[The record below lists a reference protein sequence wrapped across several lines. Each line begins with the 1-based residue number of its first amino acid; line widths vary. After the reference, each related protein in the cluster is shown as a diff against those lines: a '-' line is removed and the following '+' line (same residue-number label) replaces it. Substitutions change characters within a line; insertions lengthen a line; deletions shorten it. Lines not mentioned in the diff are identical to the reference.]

1 MARLF
6 DNFLFGKYFQNAQ
19 KPEELQSNIQ
29 DGMLNLEKENLTDSQ
44 ELNLAQIA
52 KNLKFEVE
60 NLTRLRNLS
69 ESKKLA
75 QDRNE
80 ILEVR
85 IRNLTE
91 MRKFGELESSK
102 LKREVQIAKEALI
115 CKTCMNEKVSEVT
128 QNSILK
134 LEVQNQIAQDHNE
147 KLEIKN
153 QDLIFNFEKLTQ
165 FQKLTQS
172 RIEIL
177 EVAQDRSKKLEV
189 ENRKF
194 NVRQIN
200 FLKAEMEQMMSNFEK
215 MNQSDQSAQD
225 RIKILEVENQNLLKS
240 WKSAQGRNLKLKR
253 ELQNEKDLRICKICM
268 DEEISHVF
276 LPCGHAIGCK
286 NCINNIQK
294 CPICRTNVYNSVK
307 LYF

>member
-6 DNFLFGKYFQNAQ
+6 DKFLFGKYFQNAQ

-29 DGMLNLEKENLTDSQ
+29 DGKIQEENLTDSQ

-52 KNLKFEVE
+52 QNLKFEVE

-91 MRKFGELESSK
+91 MRKFGELENSK
-102 LKREVQIAKEALI
+102 LKREVQIAKETQ

-128 QNSILK
+128 QNSILQ

-147 KLEIKN
+147 KLEIEN
-153 QDLIFNFEKLTQ
+153 QDLILNFGKLYQ
-165 FQKLTQS
+165 SQKLTQS

-200 FLKAEMEQMMSNFEK
+200 FLKTEMERMMSNFEK
-215 MNQSDQSAQD
+215 MNQSAED

-240 WKSAQGRNLKLKR
+240 WKSDQGRNLKLKR

-276 LPCGHAIGCK
+276 LPCGHALCCK
-286 NCINNIQK
+286 NCINNIKK
-294 CPICRTNVYNSVK
+294 CPNCRKNVYNSVM